1 MTIINPTRLS
11 RTQTMSSSK
20 IKYNSGTTLYDTC
33 TDNIPLDPTCCK
45 AGLSPPTWGYVT
57 DVVWSRPNSWISYAA
72 F

>member
-1 MTIINPTRLS
+1 
-11 RTQTMSSSK
+11 MSSSK

-57 DVVWSRPNSWISYAA
+57 DVV
-72 F
+72 